1 MFELLNFLKI
11 LKTDLL
17 GKESYGGFVITFVI
31 TYSQFEKRNIH
42 QKITR
47 YANSLFNIFFSGNEN
62 VGVKWCTKIN

>member
-1 MFELLNFLKI
+1 MFELSNFLKI

-17 GKESYGGFVITFVI
+17 GKESYGGFVI

-62 VGVKWCTKIN
+62 VGENGIPK